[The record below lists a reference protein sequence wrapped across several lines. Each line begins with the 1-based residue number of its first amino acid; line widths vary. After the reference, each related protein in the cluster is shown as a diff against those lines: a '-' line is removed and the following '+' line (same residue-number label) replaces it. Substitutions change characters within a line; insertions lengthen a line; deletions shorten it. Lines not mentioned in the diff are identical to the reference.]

1 MANYKE
7 IFTET
12 LNTVVDKV
20 MTSAESGTINNVVE
34 KVRSSAES
42 GTINNVMGKVRDAA
56 ESTGIRSFYDKGASR
71 AKIYGQIA
79 KLTVSMN
86 SDNEELKRV
95 FCEIGRLYYEQAK
108 DAPEGYFA
116 PLFAQCE
123 AVSAAIEEKQKEIDE
138 LKASVQENTDDIE
151 VEITDDIVDFES
163 IVAADEEENK

>member
-20 MTSAESGTINNVVE
+20 KTSAESGTINNVV
-34 KVRSSAES
+34 
-42 GTINNVMGKVRDAA
+42 GKVKSAA
-56 ESTGIRSFYDKGASR
+56 ENSGVRSFYDKGASR
-71 AKIYGQIA
+71 AKTYGQIA

-86 SDNEELKRV
+86 ADNDELKRI

-123 AVSAAIEEKQKEIDE
+123 AVSEAIEAKQAEIDE
-138 LKASVQENTDDIE
+138 LKASVQENTDGLE
-151 VEITDDIVDFES
+151 VEITDDPESDIVDFES
-163 IVAADEEENK
+163 IVAANEDENK